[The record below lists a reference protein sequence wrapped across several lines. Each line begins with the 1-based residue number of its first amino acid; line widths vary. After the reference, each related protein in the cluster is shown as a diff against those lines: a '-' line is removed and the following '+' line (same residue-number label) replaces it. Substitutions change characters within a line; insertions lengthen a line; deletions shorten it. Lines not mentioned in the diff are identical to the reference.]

1 MATAEPPDERSN
13 EAKKSRWKESS
24 ERKGRDEGRWEGE
37 TGNSQEG
44 AIGMRERRARD
55 RKRKRKKKR
64 ENEREKGRR
73 RGKERKRRTEE
84 SKVSRYK
91 GA

>member
-64 ENEREKGRR
+64 ENEREREGE
-73 RGKERKRRTEE
+73 KERKGEKEKDRGEQG
-84 SKVSRYK
+84 K
-91 GA
+91 